1 MVVEGEKVCLIFLEF
16 YKIRFRKRE
25 KESKG
30 KKERRERGKVI
41 EEPLKINLKKNAIII
56 IKYVM

>member
-1 MVVEGEKVCLIFLEF
+1 MVEGEKVCLIFLEF

-25 KESKG
+25 KESEG